1 MGTLGGFATLFYLQ
15 AAAAAAAE
23 HFRTSE
29 GIVVVT
35 SIGPPAFL
43 KLGRVWILRKVEG
56 WRGCFCNLFFSICV
70 GTQILVGGAGRV
82 GVNRARRWRFL
93 LNWLLVVL
101 VLQGVWH

>member
-1 MGTLGGFATLFYLQ
+1 LQFLFYLQ

-43 KLGRVWILRKVEG
+43 KLGRVWILRRVEG
-56 WRGCFCNLFFSICV
+56 WRGLF
-70 GTQILVGGAGRV
+70 L
-82 GVNRARRWRFL
+82 
-93 LNWLLVVL
+93 
-101 VLQGVWH
+101 